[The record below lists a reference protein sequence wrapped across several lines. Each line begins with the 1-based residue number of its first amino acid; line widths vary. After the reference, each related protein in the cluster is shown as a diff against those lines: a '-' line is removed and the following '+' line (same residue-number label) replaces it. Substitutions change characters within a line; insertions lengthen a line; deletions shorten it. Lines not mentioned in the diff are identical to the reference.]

1 MKKLVSKEIQS
12 VNPAIVE
19 FVKMGEGFNSTRLS
33 GATRDETKRNFRR
46 AMNEAKGRLNLDAT
60 T

>member
-1 MKKLVSKEIQS
+1 MKKLVSKDIQS

-19 FVKMGEGFNSTRLS
+19 LVKMGEGFGSTRLS
-33 GATRDETKRNFRR
+33 GKTHEETKKNFRR
-46 AMNEAKGRLNLDAT
+46 AMSAAKERLNFDAT

>member
-19 FVKMGEGFNSTRLS
+19 LVKMGEGFGVTRLS
-33 GATRDETKRNFRR
+33 GKTREETKRNFRKSMS
-46 AMNEAKGRLNLDAT
+46 AAKERLNLDAT